1 MVYLTLRSKRE
12 IKGMLLVSTYWNVYL
27 LSRTRR
33 GGRREKRTSFFGHHF
48 IR

>member
-27 LSRTRR
+27 LSRSGKV
-33 GGRREKRTSFFGHHF
+33 GGERTSFFGHHF